1 MSPARSDFCY
11 PSRRCQIVD
20 KHLERLAPKH
30 LECRFLKVDAEKAL
44 FLSERME
51 IIVLPTVCEWYPRA
65 ISAGTLSDPRAC
77 AGLIEKNQ
85 CIHKIIGFGEMGD
98 TDDHSTDDFAKVL
111 STHGMIHYV
120 ENEEYKDP
128 ERDPSADEIRKG
140 YIGYQ
145 KQVADD
151 YDSDDWENWE

>member
-30 LECRFLKVDAEKAL
+30 LECRFLKVNAEKAL

-51 IIVLPTVCEWYPRA
+51 IIVLPTVC
-65 ISAGTLSDPRAC
+65 
-77 AGLIEKNQ
+77 LIEKNQ

-128 ERDPSADEIRKG
+128 NRAPTEAEVRKG

-145 KQVADD
+145 KKAVDD